1 MDKERLKQLLLD
13 CHLMETCN
21 GKCNC
26 FQKEDFKRFLE
37 NFLDKKD
44 PYDYSQVDYPSIDWP
59 EFKLTPVEVARY
71 KTFMANHQ
79 HKDVEKCAIG
89 GTMSIEFTS
98 NGIGHTVKCKCGVCD
113 QYADITDVDSW

>member
-1 MDKERLKQLLLD
+1 MDKERLKKLLLD

-44 PYDYSQVDYPSIDWP
+44 PYDYSQVDYPSIDCP
-59 EFKLTPVEVARY
+59 EFKLTPVETARY
-71 KTFMANHQ
+71 KMFRANHK
-79 HKDVEKCAIG
+79 HSDVEKGAIG
-89 GTMSIEFTS
+89 GGISIEFMPT
-98 NGIGHTVKCKCGVCD
+98 GIGNVVTCRCGICGQV
-113 QYADITDVDSW
+113 ADITNDVDW